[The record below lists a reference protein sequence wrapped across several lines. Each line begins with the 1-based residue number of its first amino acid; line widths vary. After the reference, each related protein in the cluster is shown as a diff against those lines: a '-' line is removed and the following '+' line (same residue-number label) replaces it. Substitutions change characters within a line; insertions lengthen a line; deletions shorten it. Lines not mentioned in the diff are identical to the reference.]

1 MTNARGRDCCTTGGQ
16 DGQKRLEFWWDCL
29 QNGTLPPDQNPIGWD
44 FKSGELPRCPPWKNG
59 VGVGVK
65 TPEGGLGPGVATVTP
80 AAYVCLTTH
89 AK

>member
-1 MTNARGRDCCTTGGQ
+1 MRAAGRDCCTTGGQ

-29 QNGTLPPDQNPIGWD
+29 QNGTLPPDQNPVGWD

-65 TPEGGLGPGVATVTP
+65 TPEGGLGPGAATQSRH
-80 AAYVCLTTH
+80 ACCLSV
-89 AK
+89 